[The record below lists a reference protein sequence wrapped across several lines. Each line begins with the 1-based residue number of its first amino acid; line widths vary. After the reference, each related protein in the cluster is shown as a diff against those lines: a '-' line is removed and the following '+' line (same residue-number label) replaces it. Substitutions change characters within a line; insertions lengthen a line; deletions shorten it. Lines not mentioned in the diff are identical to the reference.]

1 MNDQYVR
8 YTVEDGIARVTLDSP
23 EGKVNLLNEEF
34 LQALEQVALELERDE
49 DLRGAIIQSAK
60 EAGFIAGA
68 DIGSFTKVS
77 SAAEGAELARR
88 GQEILGIWA
97 ELPIP
102 TVAAIHG
109 HCLGGGTEFALACSS
124 RILAEGAHLALPEI
138 KLGILPGFGGT
149 QRLPRLVGLSNALD
163 LILSGRTLSATKALD
178 MGLADDCVA
187 PVELQSAALARVERL
202 AQEGELPPSK
212 KDSVRT
218 WMLERNPLGRT
229 ALFHQARQKVLE
241 ETGGHYPAPL
251 KALEVIKQ
259 SWNLPLSRGLEMEA
273 QALGELIVTP
283 ECRNL
288 VHVFFLSQRPKK
300 AGAPPGTARK
310 VGQVGVVGAGV
321 MGAEIAQLMVDRG
334 MEVTLT
340 DIRQDSVDRGLAR
353 ARELFGR
360 KKATEAQI
368 NEKMA
373 RLSGQVGYQGFSKMD
388 LVVEAVVENMDVKQ
402 SVLRELETVLPTQ
415 GLFATNTSA
424 LSVTE
429 LQKVAEYPGR
439 VAGLHFFNPVHRM
452 PLVEIIKG
460 QHTEDDTLATL
471 FETATRLAKT
481 PILVADSPGFLVN
494 RLLGAYLNEACLLAA
509 AGVKWTSVDRLA
521 KKFGLPMGPFR
532 LIDEVGIDVA
542 FEVGKTLA
550 EAFPYLHRSP
560 LLDEVASRN
569 LLGKK
574 GGKGFYLYESGQDP
588 KPNEEVS
595 PMVNLAADREAT
607 QADLRRLLLLMVN
620 EAGRCLDEKIVAG
633 PEDIDTGMIFGTGFP
648 PFTGGL
654 CRWADQ
660 EGLRRLFLEL
670 TDLEGILGDRFDP
683 CDFLKTHE
691 RFYP

>member
-1 MNDQYVR
+1 MSNKYVH
-8 YTVEDGIARVTLDSP
+8 YTVDDGIARVTLDSP
-23 EGKVNLLNEEF
+23 TGKVNLLNEEF
-34 LQALEQVALELERDE
+34 LQDLEQVALELERDE

-68 DIGSFTKVS
+68 DIGSFTKIS

-88 GQEILGIWA
+88 GQEILGLWA
-97 ELPIP
+97 GLPIP

-109 HCLGGGTEFALACSS
+109 HCLGGGTEFALACTS
-124 RILAEGAHLALPEI
+124 RVLAEGAHLALPEI

-149 QRLPRLVGLSNALD
+149 QRLPRLVGLSSALD
-163 LILSGRTLSATKALD
+163 LILSGRTLSAAKALE

-187 PVELQSAALARVERL
+187 PTELQSVALTRVERL
-202 AQEGELPPSK
+202 AQEGELPPNQ
-212 KDSVRT
+212 KDSVRA
-218 WMLERNPLGRT
+218 WMLEKNPVGRM
-229 ALFHQARQKVLE
+229 ALFYQARKKVLE

-251 KALEVIKQ
+251 KALEVIKH
-259 SWNLPLSRGLEMEA
+259 SWDLPLNQGLKLEA
-273 QALGELIVTP
+273 EALGELIITP

-300 AGAPPGTARK
+300 AGSPSGTARSIERA
-310 VGQVGVVGAGV
+310 GVIGAGV
-321 MGAEIAQLMVDRG
+321 MGAEIAQLMVDKG
-334 MEVTLT
+334 LEVTLT
-340 DIRQDSVDRGLAR
+340 DIRQESVDKGLAR

-368 NEKMA
+368 NKKMA
-373 RLSGQVGYQGFSKMD
+373 RLSGQVGYDGFSKMD
-388 LVVEAVVENMDVKQ
+388 LVVEAVVENMEVKQ
-402 SVLRELETVLPTQ
+402 SVLQELESVLPTEA
-415 GLFATNTSA
+415 LFATNTSA

-460 QHTEDDTLATL
+460 QDTQDDTLATL
-471 FETATRLAKT
+471 FKTATRLGKT

-509 AGVKWTSVDRLA
+509 AGVKWTSVDKQA
-521 KKFGLPMGPFR
+521 KEFGLPMGPFR

-560 LLDEVASRN
+560 LLDEVAAEK

-574 GGKGFYLYESGQDP
+574 GGKGFYLYQAGKDP
-588 KPNEEVS
+588 EPNKDVS

-607 QADLRRLLLLMVN
+607 KADWRRLLLLMVN

-633 PEDIDTGMIFGTGFP
+633 PEEIDTGMIFGTGFP

-660 EGLRRLFLEL
+660 EGLRRLVLEL
-670 TDLEGILGDRFDP
+670 TDLEGTLGDRFDP